1 MNKHIESLFKVTLIY
16 TSFCNV
22 YELGIYVKCDQNNKI
37 FVMFFSCISRL
48 NCRPL
53 GIIFFTI
60 LIAFSYKQLYP
71 KARIQIPHEV
81 QNNLKSLVDN
91 FAQLRKDKPGAFC
104 VIISGGL
111 VTLAIAGHLISG
123 AWLVMGS
130 LIGILFLCAK
140 YKVKVVHGG
149 NNDENIEDDV
159 NIKDTGECFFVN
171 PFVCTVTPC

>member
-1 MNKHIESLFKVTLIY
+1 MYVECNRNNNSWCF
-16 TSFCNV
+16 SFAH
-22 YELGIYVKCDQNNKI
+22 
-37 FVMFFSCISRL
+37 ISRL

-53 GIIFFTI
+53 GVIFFTI

-71 KARIQIPHEV
+71 KAQIQVPYEV

-123 AWLVMGS
+123 SWLVMGT

-140 YKVKVVHGG
+140 YKVRLVHDGS
-149 NNDENIEDDV
+149 NNDENLGKGV
-159 NIKDTGECFFVN
+159 NVNDTGEFLF
-171 PFVCTVTPC
+171 PFTLWKRLVKHFDLTSNFN